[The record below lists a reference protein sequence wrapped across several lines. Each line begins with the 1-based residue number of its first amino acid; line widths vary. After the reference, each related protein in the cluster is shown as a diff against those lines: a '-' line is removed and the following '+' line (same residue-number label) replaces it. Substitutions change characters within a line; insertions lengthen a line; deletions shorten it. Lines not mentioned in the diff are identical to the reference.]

1 MLTLYNLPK
10 DLLIKIISVIRRRT
24 ENQYNKYIVITFDEV
39 LRTDTYDDESG
50 VKSHILSAIYREL
63 ISNSHHAVFDIDH
76 IPQSFSVSMWKT
88 FIEKC
93 SSQYSLQQLMKEAE
107 KLTVTPLQIIKGK
120 IILESARPYF
130 YEN

>member
-1 MLTLYNLPK
+1 MLSLYNLPK
-10 DLLIKIISVIRRRT
+10 DLLVKLISHIRRRT
-24 ENQYNKYIVITFDEV
+24 ENQYNKYIVVTYDEV

-63 ISNSHHAVFDIDH
+63 ISNSLHAVFDIDH
-76 IPQSFSVSMWKT
+76 IPQSFSMSTWKT
-88 FIEKC
+88 FIEK
-93 SSQYSLQQLMKEAE
+93 SVTQYSLQHLMTQAE
-107 KLTVTPLQIIKGK
+107 KLTITPLEIIKGK